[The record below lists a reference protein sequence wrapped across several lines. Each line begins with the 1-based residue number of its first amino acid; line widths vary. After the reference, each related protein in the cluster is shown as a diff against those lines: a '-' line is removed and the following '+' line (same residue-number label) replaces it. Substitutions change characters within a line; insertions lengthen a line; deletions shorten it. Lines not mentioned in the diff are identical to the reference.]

1 MTVQPLIPPE
11 AAQAV
16 NDMLD
21 NCACVERGQNVLILA
36 AVDGLHGGR
45 NIVDE
50 TVIAWIQAGVQARGA
65 HPSVLWVD
73 MPVRRNVLWPEF
85 ATRDTVWRIPPIVK
99 NAMKA
104 ADLLI
109 NHVLDL
115 SSEEELREL
124 PETLKEFKLP
134 MVRNMATTAPL
145 MMSAWA
151 RTPHDLI
158 AEIRF
163 RTGEMVVAGERW
175 ELTHPNGTHLEG
187 KVGKAPGGK
196 EVYPYWRKDGYYRP
210 FPDGIYP
217 AVNPVGCEGVFIFD
231 HMMPVWARHI
241 GVPPAFSE
249 PVRLTVRDNKVAKV
263 EGGAEAAVLRDFLK
277 ALANAIG
284 EDGAYEI
291 RAPHGGVH
299 PSALVSAAQCPDP
312 DYREF
317 VASFHPSSL
326 HMHLGQAGHNRDFP
340 YNLHTAAELRGAT
353 LKIGGKV
360 LHDNGRLGVADD
372 PRVQAVAARYPDR
385 PGLDGARWHYT

>member
-1 MTVQPLIPPE
+1 MTAFPPMPPE
-11 AAQAV
+11 AAQAI

-21 NCACVERGQNVLILA
+21 NCACVERDQHVLILA
-36 AVDGLHGGR
+36 APDGLHGGR

-50 TVIAWIQAGVQARGA
+50 TAIAWIQAGVQARGA
-65 HPSVLWVD
+65 HPTVIWAD
-73 MPVRRNVLWPEF
+73 MPVRRNVLAPEF
-85 ATRDTVWRIPPIVK
+85 ATRESVWRIPPIIK
-99 NAMKA
+99 NAMKG

-124 PETLKEFKLP
+124 PETLKELKLP

-145 MMSAWA
+145 LMSAWA
-151 RTPHDLI
+151 RTPHELI
-158 AEIRF
+158 AEIRY
-163 RTGEMVVAGERW
+163 RTGEMVVTGESW
-175 ELTHPNGTHLEG
+175 ELTHPNGTHLTG
-187 KVGKAPGGK
+187 TVGKAPGGK
-196 EVYPYWRKDGYYRP
+196 AAYPYWRKNGYYRP

-217 AVNPVGCEGVFIFD
+217 AVNPVGCEGIFIFD

-241 GVPPAFSE
+241 GVPPVFDA
-249 PVRLTVRDNKVAKV
+249 PVRLTVHNNKVAKV
-263 EGGAEAAVLRDFLK
+263 EGGAEAEVLRGFLK

-299 PSALVSAAQCPDP
+299 PSALVSPAQCPDP

-317 VASFHPSSL
+317 IASFHPSSL
-326 HMHLGQAGHNRDFP
+326 HMHLGQAGSNSNFP

-353 LKIGGKV
+353 LKIAGKV
-360 LHDNGRLGVADD
+360 LHDNGRLGVYDD
-372 PRVQAVAARYPDR
+372 PRVQAVAAKFPDR
-385 PGLDGARWHYT
+385 PGLDSERWLYT

>member
-1 MTVQPLIPPE
+1 MTAFPPMPPE
-11 AAQAV
+11 AAQSV

-21 NCACVERGQNVLILA
+21 NCACVEAGQHVLILA
-36 AVDGLHGGR
+36 ASDGLHGGR
-45 NIVDE
+45 NMVDA
-50 TVIAWIQAGVQARGA
+50 TAIAWIQAGVQARGA

-73 MPVRRNVLWPEF
+73 MPVRRNVIWPEF
-85 ATRDTVWRIPPIVK
+85 ATRETVWRIPPIVK
-99 NAMKA
+99 QAMKG

-124 PETLKEFKLP
+124 PETLKEYKLP

-145 MMSAWA
+145 LMSAWA
-151 RTPHDLI
+151 RTPHELI
-158 AEIRF
+158 AEIRY
-163 RTGEMVVAGERW
+163 RTGELVVPGERW
-175 ELTHPNGTHLEG
+175 VLTHPNGTRLEG
-187 KVGKAPGGK
+187 TVGPAPGGK
-196 EVYPYWRKDGYYRP
+196 AVYPYWRKNGYYRP

-217 AVNPVGCEGVFIFD
+217 AVNPVGTEGVFIFD

-241 GVPPAFSE
+241 GVPCVFE
-249 PVRLTVRDNKVAKV
+249 QPVRLTVKENKVAGI
-263 EGGAEAAVLRDFLK
+263 EGGAEAETLRAFLA
-277 ALANAIG
+277 ALADVIG

-299 PSALVSAAQCPDP
+299 PSAQVSPAQCPEP

-317 VASFHPSSL
+317 IASFHTSSL

-353 LKIGGKV
+353 LEIGGKV
-360 LHDNGRLGVADD
+360 LHDAGRLGVADD
-372 PRVQAVAARYPDR
+372 PRVQAVAAKYPDR
-385 PGLDGARWHYT
+385 PGLDGTRWLYT